1 MVCQNLGNEEK
12 QEVIHQSVIETFL
25 LEEDGKVESVEMHCL
40 KPKVGRGTVLE
51 DTLDHLPDIGI
62 FKIYKIIAGPL
73 KVVPLLGSKMDKAN
87 YEAVYNLFR
96 DVSDLNRLEINALM

>member
-1 MVCQNLGNEEK
+1 MVCQNLRNEEK

-51 DTLDHLPDIGI
+51 DTPDHLPDVGI

-73 KVVPLLGSKMDKAN
+73 KVVPL
-87 YEAVYNLFR
+87 
-96 DVSDLNRLEINALM
+96 